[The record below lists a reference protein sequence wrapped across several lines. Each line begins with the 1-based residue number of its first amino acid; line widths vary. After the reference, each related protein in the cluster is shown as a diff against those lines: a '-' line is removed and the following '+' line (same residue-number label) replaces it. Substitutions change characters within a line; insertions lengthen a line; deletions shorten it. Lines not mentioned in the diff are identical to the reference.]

1 MVHCDL
7 IVLHKPGGLRES
19 VRSKLCHSVSVRL
32 LTICVFCVGVSFAS
46 PKWAQAKGN
55 VELTVQDGTLIV
67 TGDERENNII
77 VIRAC
82 CDKVLVT
89 GRAETTVNGNAG
101 RVDVEGVTR
110 DIAVRL
116 RGGDDFLRVEMVSGA
131 PALAKDL
138 RIHAGNGDDIIEL
151 MGVAVQDSTVLDLGD
166 GSDIVFIDGVL
177 NPNEYVRPDFRGRF
191 SLDAGN
197 GDDLL
202 EFHHALFRGAID
214 VSMGSGIDGVCN
226 TEDSEFQNFDAARF
240 DGGPPTG
247 FPGDGFVAP
256 IIYFTH
262 LTGFENF
269 PDDCA
274 YLGGRD

>member
-1 MVHCDL
+1 M
-7 IVLHKPGGLRES
+7 IIRES
-19 VRSKLCHSVSVRL
+19 GGRFKSLLSIARRSVSVRL
-32 LTICVFCVGVSFAS
+32 IASVFCVAVTFAS
-46 PKWAQAKGN
+46 AAEAQAKGN
-55 VELTVQDGTLIV
+55 VELTVIDGTLHI

-89 GRAETTVNGNAG
+89 GRAETTVNGGAG

-110 DIAVRL
+110 DIAIRL
-116 RGGDDFLRVEMVSGA
+116 NGGDDFLRVEMVSGSA
-131 PALAKDL
+131 ALAKDL
-138 RIHAGNGDDIIEL
+138 RIRAGKGDDIIEL
-151 MGVAVQDSTVLDLGD
+151 LGVAVQDSTVIDLGD
-166 GSDIVFIDGVL
+166 GNDIVFIDGVL
-177 NPNEYVRPDFRGRF
+177 NPNEYVRPDFRGGF

-202 EFHHALFRGAID
+202 EFHHALFRGAVD
-214 VSMGSGIDGVCN
+214 VSMGSGVDAVCN

-256 IIYFTH
+256 IVYFTH

>member
-1 MVHCDL
+1 MM
-7 IVLHKPGGLRES
+7 LHSPGRLLES
-19 VRSKLCHSVSVRL
+19 ALSTCSHSVFFRFIA
-32 LTICVFCVGVSFAS
+32 ICVFFAGFTS
-46 PKWAQAKGN
+46 ASATWAQAKGN
-55 VELTVQDGTLIV
+55 VQLTMNDGTLNV
-67 TGDERENNII
+67 TGDEHENNII
-77 VIRAC
+77 VVREC
-82 CDKVLVT
+82 CDKVLVA
-89 GRAETTVNGNAG
+89 GRAETTVNGSAG
-101 RVDVEGVTR
+101 RVDVEGVTHN
-110 DIAVRL
+110 IAIRL
-116 RGGDDFLRVEMVSGA
+116 NGGDDFLRVEMVPGA
-131 PALAKDL
+131 AALAKDL
-138 RIHAGNGDDIIEL
+138 RIRAGKGDDIVEL
-151 MGVAVQDSTVLDLGD
+151 LGVAVQDSTVIDLGD
-166 GSDIVFIDGVL
+166 GNDIVFIDGVL

-202 EFHHALFRGAID
+202 EFHHALFRGPVD
-214 VSMGSGIDGVCN
+214 VSMGNGVDGVCN
-226 TEDSEFQNFDAARF
+226 TEDSEFQNFEAARF